1 MTTNKIIDKV
11 TKFLTNEF
19 IQSVG
24 NISIFKNDDGSY
36 ELFDRYIINETTNNT
51 FIVSIRSS
59 YTTKTFNSL
68 KNAVTW
74 CTFEKRNKF
83 HQTTRIEHLD
93 KSIGSINVEINM
105 HQNLLKKSNE
115 LDKKMIYIAKLN
127 EERLKRKSM
136 TTEMHSYITESKYWQ
151 TKKFAPKD
159 QNMYE
164 KINTL

>member
-1 MTTNKIIDKV
+1 
-11 TKFLTNEF
+11 
-19 IQSVG
+19 
-24 NISIFKNDDGSY
+24 
-36 ELFDRYIINETTNNT
+36 
-51 FIVSIRSS
+51 
-59 YTTKTFNSL
+59 
-68 KNAVTW
+68 
-74 CTFEKRNKF
+74 
-83 HQTTRIEHLD
+83 
-93 KSIGSINVEINM
+93 M